1 MHGLFFYRITSFL
14 LVTNSWKATR
24 LSFKMC
30 LVITLE
36 STSALLTMMWAAQLA
51 QKSTLK
57 FSVSFFSYHQKKW
70 QQQKVFSSSKNT
82 HVYLTDPPEIEV
94 DQTWIPT
101 GEGIEAEVS
110 CNIHAEP
117 VASVSSIFLLR
128 QHFVLKS
135 SKKYF
140 LTSQQEVA
148 IYSFT
153 NIFHGFRNEN
163 QELDQITLVQ
173 GGRIGESKRIYG

>member
-1 MHGLFFYRITSFL
+1 
-14 LVTNSWKATR
+14 
-24 LSFKMC
+24 MC

-117 VASVSSIFLLR
+117 VASVSSIFLLLR
-128 QHFVLKS
+128 QQKKS
-135 SKKYF
+135 F
-140 LTSQQEVA
+140 LDIA
-148 IYSFT
+148 IYSFD
-153 NIFHGFRNEN
+153 ISLGFRNEN
-163 QELDQITLVQ
+163 QELDQITLGARGAKV
-173 GGRIGESKRIYG
+173 REFMAEMTI